1 MTSKLCIVP
10 TKGRP
15 RPALA
20 QLTPASFSRSSSA
33 TGDTKLGGGN
43 TGVAQEGHW

>member
-1 MTSKLCIVP
+1 MYV

-20 QLTPASFSRSSSA
+20 QLTPASFSLRTSA
-33 TGDTKLGGGN
+33 TGDTKFGGGN
-43 TGVAQEGHW
+43 TGVAHDGHW